1 MRAATMEKDFKVV
14 GNQLGRR
21 PRDLLAV
28 VKRCYKNRPKVIATS
43 PILEDGSPFPTV
55 FWLTCPV
62 LVKKVA
68 QLEGQGWIER
78 LQALVEKDE
87 GLARRLLEAQRDYS
101 GLRRRL
107 IFSREISARRRPDL
121 PAGQAAVL
129 EKGVAGVKDLLKIK
143 CLHAHY
149 AHYLATGTNPVG
161 ELIHEKIGED
171 NPACGGECEVS

>member
-1 MRAATMEKDFKVV
+1 MRTLMMEKDFKVV

-21 PRDLLAV
+21 PRGPLAI
-28 VKRCYKNRPKVIATS
+28 VKRCHRNRPKVIATS

-68 QLEGQGWIER
+68 QLEGRGWIER
-78 LQALVEKDE
+78 LQALVEEDE
-87 GLARRLLEAQRDYS
+87 ELAQRLLEAQGNYVE
-101 GLRRRL
+101 LRRRL
-107 IFSREISARRRPDL
+107 TFSGKISVQRRPDL
-121 PAGQAAVL
+121 AAGRAAVL

-161 ELIHEKIGED
+161 ELVHEKIGED

>member
-1 MRAATMEKDFKVV
+1 MRVTTMEKDFKVV

-68 QLEGQGWIER
+68 
-78 LQALVEKDE
+78 
-87 GLARRLLEAQRDYS
+87 
-101 GLRRRL
+101 
-107 IFSREISARRRPDL
+107 
-121 PAGQAAVL
+121 
-129 EKGVAGVKDLLKIK
+129 
-143 CLHAHY
+143 
-149 AHYLATGTNPVG
+149 LATGTNPVG